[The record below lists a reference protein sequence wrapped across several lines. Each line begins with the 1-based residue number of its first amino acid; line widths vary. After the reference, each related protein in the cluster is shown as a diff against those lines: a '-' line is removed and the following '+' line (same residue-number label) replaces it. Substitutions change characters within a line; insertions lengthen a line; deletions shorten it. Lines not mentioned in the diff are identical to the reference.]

1 MIIAY
6 YISGLLKTTLLFIFS
21 LLSLAFF
28 MSNLSNFIKV
38 FFSSIIYI
46 WFMLIYN
53 PNLVFDLCLTQ
64 MPVVQLL

>member
-1 MIIAY
+1 MIVAY

-21 LLSLAFF
+21 LLSLTFF

-38 FFSSIIYI
+38 FFYSIIYI

-53 PNLVFDLCLTQ
+53 PNLVLGLCLTQ
-64 MPVVQLL
+64 MPAMQLL

>member
-21 LLSLAFF
+21 LLSLTFL

-38 FFSSIIYI
+38 FFYSIIYI
-46 WFMLIYN
+46 WFMLICN
-53 PNLVFDLCLTQ
+53 PNLVLGLCLTQ
-64 MPVVQLL
+64 MPAVQLL